1 MAEKITI
8 VHISSEVVP
17 FAKSGGLA
25 DVAGSLPAALSKL
38 GQDVAVFMPYHRSV
52 GQGRHKLTETGCR
65 FPVAV
70 ADSQQEAS
78 LLQGDLSAK
87 VPVYFIKNDN
97 YFDRDGLYGTPAG
110 DYPDNAARFSFFC
123 HAVLEAIRRLALA
136 PDVIHCHDWQ
146 SGLIPLLLKLHYRDN
161 PGLKETGTVF
171 TVHNLA
177 YQGLFDADQLAVTGL
192 PVELFTPAGFEFHG
206 RINFLKA
213 GLIYSDWI
221 TTVSQGYAGEIR
233 TAEYGCGLEGVLEE
247 RSRNLLG
254 ILNGVDYAEWD
265 PASDKFI
272 AANYSREEI
281 SGKAECKIDLVDE
294 FGLRYARERPLVG
307 VISRLAQQK
316 GIDLLVE
323 AGDDLV
329 NLDLALVVLGTGEQR
344 YHEIL
349 AELARRYPDRIAVR
363 LAFDNA
369 LAHKIEAG
377 CDMFLMPSRYEPC
390 GLNQIYSLK
399 YGTIPIVRATGGL
412 NDTVEQ
418 FDPASGRGNGFKF
431 ASYDVRQLVD
441 TVKQAVALFEQNR
454 PAWQKLVANAMAGD
468 FSWERSAGNYLALYR
483 RMVSKG

>member
-110 DYPDNAARFSFFC
+110 DYTDNAARFSFFC
-123 HAVLEAIRRLALA
+123 RAVLEAIRRLALA

-281 SGKAECKIDLVDE
+281 SGKAECKIDLVNE

-329 NLDLALVVLGTGEQR
+329 NRDLALVVLGTGEQR

-349 AELARRYPDRIAVR
+349 AEMARRYPDRIAVR

>member
-25 DVAGSLPAALSKL
+25 DVAGSLPVALSKL
-38 GQDVAVFMPYHRSV
+38 GQNVAVFMPYHRSV
-52 GQGRHKLTETGCR
+52 GQGRHKVTEIGCR

-78 LLQGDLSAK
+78 LLQGNLSAK

-123 HAVLEAIRRLALA
+123 RAVLEAIRRLALA

-272 AANYSREEI
+272 AANYSREDI

-294 FGLRYARERPLVG
+294 FGLGYARERPLVG

-349 AELARRYPDRIAVR
+349 TEMARRYPDRIAVR

-468 FSWERSAGNYLALYR
+468 FSWDRSAGNYLALYR
-483 RMVSKG
+483 RMLSKG